1 MTTSVVTVT
10 MGETAAEEDL
20 EPETVLDAWPEVAG
34 VAGVAGEEALEEV
47 LEPDA
52 VLDALVE
59 EALIPWL
66 VVVEDPPLL

>member
-20 EPETVLDAWPEVAG
+20 EPETVLDAWPE